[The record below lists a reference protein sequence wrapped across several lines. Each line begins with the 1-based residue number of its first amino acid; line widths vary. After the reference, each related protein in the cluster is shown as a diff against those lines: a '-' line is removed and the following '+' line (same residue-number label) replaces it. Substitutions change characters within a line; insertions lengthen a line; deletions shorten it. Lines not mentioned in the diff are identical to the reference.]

1 MPASKLQKC
10 LDDEERH
17 LRRLATYRA
26 YRLRNL
32 EDRRLKGKERMA
44 RKRELPSAVQRQAH
58 REAQRRYKDSCAES
72 IAHRARRATVRK
84 NAAAGKTT
92 KLRPKARHYYSD
104 PELITDSEE
113 EDDNDW

>member
-10 LDDEERH
+10 VDDEERR

-32 EDRRLKGKERMA
+32 EARQLKGKERMA
-44 RKRELPSAVQRQAH
+44 RNRKAPSAVQREAH
-58 REAQRRYKDSCAES
+58 REAQRRYKDRYAES
-72 IAHRARRATVRK
+72 VAHRARRAAVRK

-92 KLRPKARHYYSD
+92 VLRPKARQYYSD
-104 PELITDSEE
+104 PELMTDSEE
-113 EDDNDW
+113 EDEDDW